1 MKIYRNKHFNTII
14 ITKKTIV
21 IFLCLIVLHIVL
33 GILLYNK
40 NTSPSDTQYASNDDL
55 YSLLL
60 SSQLHTD
67 DSDFLKK
74 VTEIILG
81 FDADKPETLL
91 ANYTDEIK
99 RDYEYNQQDMTYPE
113 ETSAPT
119 PAPSPVP
126 VEEITVAKG
135 LSLSN
140 STNININT
148 DELLNS
154 PLGFTLDCNA
164 PEVLIVHTHTTES
177 FTDNEQ
183 AKYTASSSD
192 RSTDE
197 TKNMISVGK
206 ALTEVLTQRGI
217 SVIHDTTVHDY
228 PSYNGA
234 YNRSKATV
242 LANLQKYPTIK
253 LVLDLHRDGIVRSD
267 GTKVKVSCDINGE
280 KVAQCMFVVGT
291 NVSLTHDNWQE
302 NMRLACKLQN
312 KANELYPELM
322 RPINVREERF
332 NQQLSTGALII
343 EVGSNGN
350 TLDESKKGARLMGDV
365 IASLFGK

>member
-1 MKIYRNKHFNTII
+1 MKIHRNKHFNTII
-14 ITKKTIV
+14 ITKKSIL
-21 IFLCLIVLHIVL
+21 IFVCLIVLSIV
-33 GILLYNK
+33 ITVMVFKRNDT
-40 NTSPSDTQYASNDDL
+40 NTQYASGDDF

-67 DSDFLKK
+67 NSDFLSKIS
-74 VTEIILG
+74 EALLG
-81 FDADKPETLL
+81 FDFDKPETLL
-91 ANYTDEIK
+91 TNYTDTVK
-99 RDYEYNQQDMTYPE
+99 RNYDYLQKDMTLPE
-113 ETSAPT
+113 QAPVQT
-119 PAPSPVP
+119 PAPTPVP
-126 VEEITVAKG
+126 VEDITIAKG

-140 STNININT
+140 STNLNIDTNNLINSSLGYT
-148 DELLNS
+148 LECNS
-154 PLGFTLDCNA
+154 

-183 AKYTASSSD
+183 AKYTATSSD

-197 TKNMISVGK
+197 TKNMIAVGNIL
-206 ALTEVLTQRGI
+206 ADVLTQRGI

-242 LANLQKYPTIK
+242 LSNLEKYPSIK

-267 GTKVKVSCDINGE
+267 GTKVKVSCEINGE
-280 KVAQCMFVVGT
+280 KTAQCMFVVGT

-302 NMRLACKLQN
+302 NMKLACKLQN
-312 KANELYPELM
+312 KANELYPNLM

-332 NQQLSTGALII
+332 NQQLSTGAIII

-350 TLDESKKGARLMGDV
+350 TLNEAKNGAKYIGNV